1 MAFVRAIKK
10 PYGTYYALVENK
22 RVEGKVVQKV
32 LKYLGTSP
40 NLREIQLDPK
50 SAGEI
55 AQTLMSGSAT
65 TAEVKKALNDLGL
78 RVDGRLKK
86 VSLIYNPPLRKLTLR
101 VE

>member
-22 RVEGKVVQKV
+22 RVDGKVVQKV

-40 NLREIQLDPK
+40 NLRELQLDPE
-50 SAGEI
+50 SAGVI

-65 TAEVKKALNDLGL
+65 TAEVKKVLKEIGMP
-78 RVDGRLKK
+78 VKGRLKK
-86 VSLIYNPPLRKLTLR
+86 VSLIYNPPLKKLTLR